1 MRTPLVVMVV
11 LGVAL
16 YGLWALTDDGGS
28 GGSAEAG
35 RRAPVPV
42 IAKRVERLRGL
53 RYTSIPEPVAVSPK
67 QAEQEGLADFDRSYP
82 PARRHADE
90 EMLKLLRLVGPD
102 VSLREASATTFSQGV
117 AGYYDPRTK
126 RLRTVSGAA
135 TGTRVLN
142 EMVLAHELTHALE
155 DQRFGIEEPSGG
167 DDDAGIAR
175 LALIEGSA
183 TTLMYRYVQRYFTPE
198 QTLGG
203 ILGSAFQDTGSL
215 PPFLQTQ
222 LLFPY
227 EAGEKF
233 VESLLERGGGRWT
246 LVDLADRVRPP
257 ASTEQIMHPDAYI
270 DVDAPVPVR
279 LRAGPVLGPGWKRA
293 TAGTWGELQTRE
305 MLAEAGGG
313 GSADAAAGWGGD
325 RYELWTRGRCTAPCR
340 AQDALVMRWRWDT
353 PRDEAEFAAKL
364 RQWVA
369 DGLGAVPGGVSVRD
383 EGGAVTLVLAPSAA
397 LARRVAS
404 GA

>member
-11 LGVAL
+11 IGVAL
-16 YGLWALTDDGGS
+16 YGVWLLTDGGDAPAK
-28 GGSAEAG
+28 AE

-42 IAKRVERLRGL
+42 IAKRVEALRGL
-53 RYTSIPEPVAVSPK
+53 RYTSIPKPLAVSPK
-67 QAEQEGLADFDRSYP
+67 QAEREGLADFDRSYP
-82 PARRHADE
+82 PPRRHADE
-90 EMLKLLRLVGPD
+90 EVLKLLKLVAPS
-102 VSLREASATTFSQGV
+102 VSLRDVSATTYSQGV

-155 DQRFGIEEPSGG
+155 DQRFGIDEPSGG

-183 TTLMYRYVQRYFTPE
+183 TTLMYRYVQKYFTPE

-222 LLFPY
+222 LIFPY
-227 EAGEKF
+227 EAGEQF
-233 VESLLERGGGRWT
+233 VESLLERAGGRWT

-270 DVDAPVPVR
+270 DVDAPQRVR
-279 LRAGPVLGPGWKRA
+279 LRVGEALGEEWKRSA
-293 TAGTWGELQTRE
+293 GGTWGELQTRE
-305 MLAEAGGG
+305 LLADAGGG
-313 GSADAAAGWGGD
+313 GSSDAAAGWGGD
-325 RYELWTRGRCTAPCR
+325 RYELWTRGACSAAPCR
-340 AQDALVMRWRWDT
+340 SGDVLVMRWRWDT
-353 PRDEAEFAAKL
+353 PQDEVAFAAKL
-364 RQWVA
+364 RQWVK
-369 DGLGAVPGGVSVRD
+369 DGLGSVPGGVSVQDRR
-383 EGGAVTLVLAPSAA
+383 GAVTLVLAPSAA